1 MKLAQFYNF
10 YSWLKQRF
18 PHRIQ
23 RLQDFYFACF
33 VPLGLVATW
42 VVSGLLYEQ
51 GSDVSAHQSLFASSL
66 VLLSLVLWTL
76 GVQRTTAYLIYHL
89 SLLGLLFSFA
99 LEDKGLLSPSLL
111 WLTMMVMQPYFIVSR
126 PLNLLLL
133 GLSVAGVLAMY
144 GAQSSGWLLTASPS
158 EHSTLFMAMLAYL
171 GIHAAQAFMAFV
183 HDLYYIHQV
192 RHIQRRNEELQQIT
206 TELQATNTHKDRFLA
221 MVSHDIRTPLN
232 GVMGYLSLIHSQ
244 DELNGETRQYVHQAN
259 TSAKH
264 LLAVI
269 NDLLDLSQSRAGN
282 LAIHPNVVNLPQ
294 TLQWVFETL
303 MPQAREAGLEYTL
316 NIHGE
321 LPEWVRTDGNRLAQI
336 LINLLGNAV
345 KFTRKGHVRL
355 LVKTSSISGQDN
367 KVLFQAEIDDTGIGI
382 PPDLLS
388 AIFDPFVQI
397 KAQENDA
404 NYLKPHAGS
413 GLGLTISRNLA
424 QAMDGD
430 IVASS
435 VVGQGST
442 FVVRLVMGIAQA
454 PKQVSGNLDLQTPGS
469 SQAVRLLVVDDNPVN
484 RKVLITMLKRSFA
497 NAQIDEADG
506 GLTAIDRLTHQLYD
520 AVIMDLVMPDLDGA
534 EVVRRLRAHFPEPFR
549 SVPVLGLT
557 ANLAADALKAC
568 KDAGMN
574 DVMGKPFDR
583 QELLRILQ
591 KWLDSPMREATPTA
605 SPGSA

>member
-33 VPLGLVATW
+33 VPLGLIATL
-42 VVSGLLYEQ
+42 VVTGLLYQQ
-51 GSDVSAHQSLFASSL
+51 GLEDSAHQSLFTASL
-66 VLLSLVLWTL
+66 ILLSLVLWML
-76 GVQRTTAYLIYHL
+76 GVQRTTAYLLYHL
-89 SLLGLLFSFA
+89 SLLGLLFTFA
-99 LEDKGLLSPSLL
+99 LEDQGLLSPSML

-133 GLSVAGVLAMY
+133 SLSVAGVLAMY

-158 EHSTLFMAMLAYL
+158 ERSTLLMAMLAYL

-244 DELNGETRQYVHQAN
+244 EELNGETRQYVHQAN

-321 LPEWVRTDGNRLAQI
+321 LPQWVRTDGNRLAQI

-355 LVKTSSISGQDN
+355 FVKTSPIAGQDN

-382 PPDLLS
+382 PPDLLN

-442 FVVRLVMGIAQA
+442 FVVRLAMGIAQA
-454 PKQVSGNLDLQTPGS
+454 PKQASGNLDLQTPGS

-557 ANLAADALKAC
+557 ANPAADALKAC

-591 KWLDSPMREATPTA
+591 KWLDSPNSEATPTP
-605 SPGSA
+605 SSEST